1 MKNIDTLL
9 MLLIP
14 ALVLVHLVVAPYTKV
29 EESFNIQ
36 AAHDVLVYGTPTGR
50 GAGLRLEQRYDHFTF
65 PGAVPRTFVGAV
77 LLAGI
82 GQPVIQLANS
92 FGALMGG
99 PAAQMAVR
107 GVLGLANAG
116 AMVSLSRSLGA
127 ACGQSAGR
135 WYLVLQAS
143 QFHVL
148 FYASRT
154 LPNMFAFFLT
164 TWAFSFLLSP
174 QGGGA
179 TRQAKIRAGG
189 RIRVAL
195 CLLAFAGVV
204 FRAEVALLLAAVSL
218 YLVVAP
224 LATAERIV
232 RTVGVAVLV
241 ALALSVPIDSYFW
254 QTFPPNKLP
263 AWPELQGFLY
273 NVVNGQASEWG
284 TSPWH
289 YYFKSALPRLLLNPL
304 TYFFLIPLAL
314 RRPATA
320 GPAKLLVWP
329 SLLFVAIYSLQP
341 HKEAR
346 FVLYVVPPL
355 TAAAALGADQ
365 LTKSVQRHQ
374 ERNASIQAQSTKD
387 GKPTPNSSGFVTKLV
402 WYALI
407 LSIPLSFAA
416 GTAMLLVSA
425 LNYPGGEALAALRS
439 LATADAAI
447 AAASASASASP
458 NDAPFVVSA
467 HADVLSCMTG
477 VTLFG
482 SAMGATLLS
491 HRFAVEQRAAALA
504 RAAAAAGIDP
514 FDGTADAD
522 RILPAAGGK
531 KTAAPAAPAL
541 KVPPQLVV
549 DKTEDANVLA
559 DPVFWQQFDYVL
571 VEDPK
576 AVVTTATG
584 SASGQPQSQWD
595 TVAVVE
601 GYAGIEVLRPGQKS
615 SGDEE
620 EEGSRPTVVGHGVTV
635 ARLRNA
641 VRSLTGG
648 WWAGPRMAPRI
659 YVLQRVKG
667 DGAAVAGSGQKKA
680 AV

>member
-1 MKNIDTLL
+1 MT
-9 MLLIP
+9 LLIP
-14 ALVLVHLVVAPYTKV
+14 ALVLLHLVVAPYTKV

-99 PAAQMAVR
+99 PAAQTAIR

-116 AMVSLSRSLGA
+116 AMISLSKSLGA
-127 ACGQSAGR
+127 ACGKSVGR

-174 QGGGA
+174 QGASA
-179 TRQAKIRAGG
+179 TRQAKIRAVG

-232 RTVGVAVLV
+232 RTVSVAVLV

-254 QTFPPNKLP
+254 QTFPPMP
-263 AWPELQGFLY
+263 SWPELQGFLF

-314 RRPATA
+314 RRPATK
-320 GPAKLLVWP
+320 GPASLLVWP
-329 SLLFVAIYSLQP
+329 SLIFVAVYSLQP

-374 ERNASIQAQSTKD
+374 ERNASIQAQNAQNAKD
-387 GKPTPNSSGFVTKLV
+387 GKPTNTAGSSGLVTKLM
-402 WYALI
+402 WYALV
-407 LSIPLSFAA
+407 LSIPISFAA
-416 GTAMLLVSA
+416 STAMLLVSA

-439 LATADAAI
+439 FASADAALAAAA
-447 AAASASASASP
+447 AAASPS
-458 NDAPFVVSA
+458 DAPFVVSA

-482 SAMGATLLS
+482 SAMGATLLG

-504 RAAAAAGIDP
+504 RAAAAAGLDP
-514 FDGTADAD
+514 FDTNAD
-522 RILPAAGGK
+522 RILPAAGSK
-531 KTAAPAAPAL
+531 KSTPPPPPAGL

-549 DKTEDANVLA
+549 DKTEDAKVLA
-559 DPVFWQQFDYVL
+559 DPAFWAQFDYVL

-601 GYAGIEVLRPGQKS
+601 GYAGIEVLRPGQTS

-659 YVLQRVKG
+659 YLLQRVKG
-667 DGAAVAGSGQKKA
+667 DGAAVAGSGKKKA

>member
-1 MKNIDTLL
+1 MKNIDTFLT
-9 MLLIP
+9 LLIP
-14 ALVLVHLVVAPYTKV
+14 VLVVVHLVVAPYTKV

-36 AAHDVLVYGTPTGR
+36 AAHDVLVYGTPVGR

-92 FGALMGG
+92 VGALMGG
-99 PAAQMAVR
+99 PAAQTAVR
-107 GVLGLANAG
+107 GVLGLANAA
-116 AMVSLSRSLGA
+116 AMVALSRSLGA
-127 ACGQSAGR
+127 ACGPSAAR
-135 WYLVLQAS
+135 WYVLLQAS

-154 LPNMFAFFLT
+154 LPNTFAFFLT
-164 TWAFSFLLSP
+164 TYAFSFLLSP
-174 QGGGA
+174 QGARA
-179 TRQAKIRAGG
+179 TRRADIRAGG

-195 CLLAFAGVV
+195 CLLSYAGVV
-204 FRAEVALLLAAVSL
+204 FRAEVAILLAAVAA

-232 RTVGVAVLV
+232 RTIAVAVAV

-254 QTFPPNKLP
+254 QTFPPVP
-263 AWPELQGFLY
+263 YWPELHGFLF
-273 NVVNGQASEWG
+273 NVVHDQASAWG

-289 YYFKSALPRLLLNPL
+289 YYFTSALPRLLLNPL
-304 TYFFLIPLAL
+304 VYVVLIPMAL

-320 GPAKLLVWP
+320 GPASLLVWP
-329 SLLFVAIYSLQP
+329 SLLFVAVYSLQP

-365 LTKSVQRHQ
+365 LTKSVSVLRHQ
-374 ERNASIQAQSTKD
+374 EQERDASTASQNASD
-387 GKPTPNSSGFVTKLV
+387 RKPAAGGPAVLSRLT
-402 WYALI
+402 WYALV
-407 LSIPLSFAA
+407 LSIPIAFAA
-416 GTAMLLVSA
+416 STAMLLVSA
-425 LNYPGGEALAALRS
+425 LNYPGGEALAALRG
-439 LATADAAI
+439 LATADAV
-447 AAASASASASP
+447 AAAAPASP
-458 NDAPFVVSA
+458 ADTPFVVSA
-467 HADVLSCMTG
+467 HADVLACMTG

-491 HRFAVEQRAAALA
+491 HRFAEEQRHVALA
-504 RAAAAAGIDP
+504 RAALAANLDP
-514 FDGTADAD
+514 FDPNAD
-522 RILPAAGGK
+522 RLLPAAGK
-531 KTAAPAAPAL
+531 KPTAVAGRGQ
-541 KVPPQLVV
+541 PPQLLV
-549 DKTEDANVLA
+549 DKTEDPAVLR
-559 DPVFWQQFDYVL
+559 DPAFWTQFDYVL

-576 AVVTTATG
+576 AVVTTAAG

-601 GYAGIEVLRPGQKS
+601 GYAGIEVQRPGQAS
-615 SGDEE
+615 SRDDDDDEE
-620 EEGSRPTVVGHGVTV
+620 GTRPTVVGHGATV
-635 ARLRNA
+635 ARLRQA

-659 YVLQRVKG
+659 YILRRVKG
-667 DGAAVAGSGQKKA
+667 DGAAMAGSSKA
-680 AV
+680 KATA